1 MLSQECPDD
10 VFFNS
15 KKSDL
20 EGWMLPH
27 VSSCMVNTLGE
38 NFFLLNTEITKSGC
52 SQDIHFFA
60 YSCQDLVYTRV
71 QN

>member
-1 MLSQECPDD
+1 MLSQKCPDN

-15 KKSDL
+15 RKSDL
-20 EGWMLPH
+20 EGQTLAH
-27 VSSCMVNTLGE
+27 VSI
-38 NFFLLNTEITKSGC
+38 LLEKNCSINIKITKYEC
-52 SQDIHFFA
+52 LKDVHFFA